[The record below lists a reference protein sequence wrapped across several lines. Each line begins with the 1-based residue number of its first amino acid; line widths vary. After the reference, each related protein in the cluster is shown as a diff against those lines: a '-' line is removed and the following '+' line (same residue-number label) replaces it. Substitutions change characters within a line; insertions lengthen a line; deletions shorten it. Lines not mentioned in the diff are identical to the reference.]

1 MTVHMI
7 RVWSEYPNND
17 NHFNR
22 MTSACENWVSNYS
35 ETLETQRL
43 SLTRITDVEST
54 NYTTGYWRFAWHEG
68 ATVLLDDLE
77 TGLQS
82 EVEYYRIRYHSCSH
96 DETAGA
102 ACSWDESMTREYG
115 TVPAGI
121 P

>member
-1 MTVHMI
+1 MTVHMV

-22 MTSACENWVSNYS
+22 MHQACENWVSNHS

-43 SLTRITDVEST
+43 PLTRITDVETT
-54 NYTTGYWRFAWHEG
+54 NHTDGFWRFAWHED
-68 ATVLLDDLE
+68 APTLLDNLE
-77 TGLQS
+77 SALQA
-82 EVEYYRIRYHSCSH
+82 EVDYYRIRYHSCSH
-96 DETAGA
+96 DETSRHR
-102 ACSWDESMTREYG
+102 CTWDESMTREYG